1 MNILYKIFKGTKVI
15 AEGAL
20 CAFSKEE
27 GFRKVYN
34 KAKGKVRPFE
44 YHKLSIEINNEIQF
58 KFGDIFK
65 ESVARK
71 LQTRIRLADFWGLF
85 LGAKSPHKKRNKKSI
100 NKGDLNVKPIK
111 KFKCFSGRSPNC

>member
-44 YHKLSIEINNEIQF
+44 YHKLSIEINNELQF
-58 KFGDIFK
+58 KVFK
-65 ESVARK
+65 ESRK
-71 LQTRIRLADFWGLF
+71 LQTRIRLADFSILRS
-85 LGAKSPHKKRNKKSI
+85 KIIRKK
-100 NKGDLNVKPIK
+100 
-111 KFKCFSGRSPNC
+111 

>member
-44 YHKLSIEINNEIQF
+44 YHKLSIEIN
-58 KFGDIFK
+58 GGIFK
-65 ESVARK
+65 ESRK
-71 LQTRIRLADFWGLF
+71 LQTRIRLADFSILRSKI
-85 LGAKSPHKKRNKKSI
+85 AHKKEIRNNI
-100 NKGDLNVKPIK
+100 R
-111 KFKCFSGRSPNC
+111 KFN

>member
-44 YHKLSIEINNEIQF
+44 YHKLSIEINSEIQF
-58 KFGDIFK
+58 KVFK
-65 ESVARK
+65 ESVK
-71 LQTRIRLADFWGLF
+71 LQTRIRLADF
-85 LGAKSPHKKRNKKSI
+85 SI
-100 NKGDLNVKPIK
+100 L
-111 KFKCFSGRSPNC
+111 RSKIAP

>member
-44 YHKLSIEINNEIQF
+44 YHKLSIEINNELQF
-58 KFGDIFK
+58 KVFK
-65 ESVARK
+65 ESRK
-71 LQTRIRLADFWGLF
+71 LQTRIRLADFSILRSKI
-85 LGAKSPHKKRNKKSI
+85 AHKKEIRNNI
-100 NKGDLNVKPIK
+100 R
-111 KFKCFSGRSPNC
+111 KFN

>member
-1 MNILYKIFKGTKVI
+1 MNIFYKIFKGTKVI

-44 YHKLSIEINNEIQF
+44 YHKLSIEINNELQF
-58 KFGDIFK
+58 KGDIFK
-65 ESVARK
+65 ELVARK
-71 LQTRIRLADFWGLF
+71 LQTRIQLADFWDLF
-85 LGAKSPHKKRNKKSI
+85 LGAKSPHKDEKEMRKV
-100 NKGDLNVKPIK
+100 LTEALR
-111 KFKCFSGRSPNC
+111 KFNL

>member
-44 YHKLSIEINNEIQF
+44 YHKLSIEI
-58 KFGDIFK
+58 
-65 ESVARK
+65 
-71 LQTRIRLADFWGLF
+71 
-85 LGAKSPHKKRNKKSI
+85 
-100 NKGDLNVKPIK
+100 K
-111 KFKCFSGRSPNC
+111 KFFSTGLISWAIIGPKPCCFS